1 MRKILRNSKG
11 LFPEGQV
18 PASPD
23 GSTDENVRTEEVGT
37 CDDWESVG
45 QSITLESRRKENCSP
60 PLTFPKT
67 QVAERGVQKEKV
79 ECSFMKFDRGVDEDT
94 PSRRATCGDHNDT

>member
-1 MRKILRNSKG
+1 VRKTLRNSKG

-23 GSTDENVRTEEVGT
+23 GSTDEMSELKKQVHATTGR
-37 CDDWESVG
+37 VG
-45 QSITLESRRKENCSP
+45 QSITLESRRKEDCSP
-60 PLTFPKT
+60 LLTFSKT

-79 ECSFMKFDRGVDEDT
+79 ECSLMEFDRGVDEDT
-94 PSRRATCGDHNDT
+94 PSRRATCGDHNDK